1 MKIYISG
8 KISGTSDYMQ
18 RFQTAE
24 NLLRERGFEV
34 INPAR
39 TNATLPESTTWEE
52 YMSVC
57 LTLLAM
63 SDAIYMLEGYEQSPG
78 AMIELDQA
86 KRGHLKVFY
95 EDNPWEVIKEAS
107 LVFRDAAYK

>member
-1 MKIYISG
+1 
-8 KISGTSDYMQ
+8 MQ